1 MRVGIGGFRHET
13 NSFSSV
19 ITTVAKFQDLRYEF
33 GQALI
38 DNNIGGVRTP
48 LGGFI
53 DEAEALGIDLA
64 PSFYANATPSGHIT
78 PDTLET
84 LTANLVDSLWQQHL
98 QAPLD
103 AIALTMHGAGVS
115 DLSDDIEGYA
125 LEALRQRFGK
135 EIAIGVTLDLHA
147 NVTEKMVVLSDVLM
161 GVKCYPHVDEYENA
175 RALLQHLYNHVVNGV
190 PIYQAR
196 RSLPWLL
203 APGGG
208 VTLSGPAHDVQ
219 QLTIKMEET
228 NDDLLQATFFHG
240 FPYADIPQAGVSVVT
255 VAKTQLAADTVANA
269 IAEYAWNR
277 RNDFTPVTLSPS
289 QAIDQALSLGDGPI
303 VINESSDNPGGG
315 APGDGT
321 HLLREMLERNLP
333 GSAFAG
339 LWDPEVVQQAIAAGV
354 GSKIT
359 CTLGAKADNLHGEP
373 ILLQDAYVKTISD
386 GTYITKS
393 PMGAGSQATLGP
405 SVLLQVGN
413 VSIGVSTSRRQT
425 LDCNAFEIL
434 GINYQEMHILGLKSS
449 QHFKA
454 WWNDKAKIV
463 TCDPPGIHCSDM
475 SVFDFKYANKAYFPL
490 QNPQW
495 VCK

>member
-13 NSFSSV
+13 NSFSNV
-19 ITTVAKFQDLRYEF
+19 ITTIDRFQDLNYEF
-33 GQALI
+33 GQELI
-38 DNNIGGVRTP
+38 DHNAGGVRTP

-53 DEAEALGIDLA
+53 DEAAVLGIELA
-64 PSFYANATPSGHIT
+64 PTFYANATPSGHLT
-78 PDTLET
+78 PETLET
-84 LTANLVDSLWQQHL
+84 LTANLLDAMWEQHT

-115 DLSDDIEGYA
+115 DLSDDIEGY
-125 LEALRQRFGK
+125 LLQALRERFGS
-135 EIAIGVTLDLHA
+135 AMPIGITLDLHA
-147 NVTEKMVVLSDVLM
+147 NVTGKMVELSDMLM

-175 RALLQHLYNHVVNGV
+175 RALLHHLYDHVVNKV
-190 PIYQAR
+190 PVYQAR
-196 RSLPWLL
+196 VPLPWLL

-208 VTLSGPAHDVQ
+208 VTLTGPAHDVQ
-219 QLTIKMEET
+219 QLTIRMEEE

-240 FPYADIPQAGVSVVT
+240 FPYADITQASVTVVT
-255 VAKTQLAADTVANA
+255 VAKTQEAADAAATE
-269 IAEYAWNR
+269 IAQFAWNLR
-277 RNDFTPVTLSPS
+277 EAFSPVCLSP
-289 QAIDQALSLGDGPI
+289 AEAVDKALELGSSPV

-321 HLLREMLERNLP
+321 HLLRELLARNLP
-333 GSAFAG
+333 NTAFG
-339 LWDPEVVQQAIAAGV
+339 GFWDPAVVQQAIESGI

-359 CTLGAKADNLHGEP
+359 CYLGAKADDLHGEP

-393 PMGAGSQATLGP
+393 PMGAGKLATLGP

-413 VSIGVSTSRRQT
+413 VLIGVSSSRRQT

-434 GINYQEMHILGLKSS
+434 GVNYQDMHILGLKSS

-454 WWNDKAKIV
+454 WWKERAEIV
-463 TCDPPGIHCSDM
+463 SCDPPGIHCSNLA
-475 SVFDFKYANKAYFPL
+475 VFKFENANTAFFPL
-490 QNPQW
+490 QDAQW
-495 VCK
+495 DS